1 MLSRWRGRGYD
12 PNRQRYQGGGM
23 RERFQDR
30 HGGHRNQGNNMG
42 GPQNW
47 GPPGFGQEQHV
58 PVRKFNSAEA
68 KDALKKGN

>member
-1 MLSRWRGRGYD
+1 
-12 PNRQRYQGGGM
+12 M